1 VREQP
6 VVGGSSQWWPEETR
20 RLRAGGR
27 RRRRPTNDVRGAIMN
42 RREATHT
49 AALETQTT
57 GLLLA
62 AAEMS
67 LASTHIT
74 HHKSCAQQK
83 ISTWSYMY
91 AVVRS

>member
-1 VREQP
+1 MREQP

-57 GLLLA
+57 GLLA

-74 HHKSCAQQK
+74 HHNSCAQQK